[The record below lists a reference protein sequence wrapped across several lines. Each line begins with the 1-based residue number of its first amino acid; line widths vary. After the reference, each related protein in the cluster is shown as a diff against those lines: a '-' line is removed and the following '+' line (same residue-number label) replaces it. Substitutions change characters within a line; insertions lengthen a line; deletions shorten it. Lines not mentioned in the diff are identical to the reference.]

1 MKFQLSIKSVT
12 FPKIFNFFILFY
24 LFSCCCSAGD
34 LNCTCFV
41 SLVNEIIKNNS
52 RDKGYHVKVM
62 VCPKLINNTKKT
74 CKTAYFLKITEILNT
89 VNACII
95 GTPIREAQATLRKSP
110 TLKFSSKL
118 AFK

>member
-1 MKFQLSIKSVT
+1 M
-12 FPKIFNFFILFY
+12 
-24 LFSCCCSAGD
+24 
-34 LNCTCFV
+34 
-41 SLVNEIIKNNS
+41 SLVNEIIKNNP
-52 RDKGYHVKVM
+52 RDKGYHVKAK

-74 CKTAYFLKITEILNT
+74 CKTAYILKITEILNT